1 MGTSRPN
8 GVMLAGRKFHLA
20 AKRPPPQTE
29 GMNHRTKAEYFIRGI
44 TQGFVEAAE
53 VIAWADEVIVAAPK
67 TEDWM
72 IEISTCGPDE
82 RMKVLSQLNTIKGDV
97 DQTALA
103 ELLKQKGP

>member
-1 MGTSRPN
+1 
-8 GVMLAGRKFHLA
+8 
-20 AKRPPPQTE
+20 
-29 GMNHRTKAEYFIRGI
+29 MNHRTQAEYFIRGI

-53 VIAWADEVIVAAPK
+53 VIAWADEVIVAAAK

-97 DQTALA
+97 DQAALA
-103 ELLKQKGP
+103 ELLKQKGR